1 LDLAHVPERLQGGE
15 PGDGDSRGLLEAE
28 VGWLGRELVLWRAGV
43 LGEGAV
49 TPAEHLITRL
59 EPGHL
64 AADRL
69 HTPGDVHAQNGGLG
83 FPQPEGWDNNADQI
97 GQPGHDI
104 PVAPMQA
111 SRLDLHQ
118 YLVAAGHRPVDV
130 CKLQDIGGAVP
141 VWTMARIVVS
151 RPVTGLCPRAAITGG
166 HRGGPSSHPVHP
178 CWCSLLDREMAR
190 RSCGVSS

>member
-1 LDLAHVPERLQGGE
+1 MDLAHVPKRLEGGE
-15 PGDGDSRGLLEAE
+15 PRDGDGRGLLEAE

-49 TPAEHLITRL
+49 APAEHLVTRL

-83 FPQPEGWDNNADQI
+83 FPQPEGWDNDADQI
-97 GQPGHDI
+97 GQAGHDM

-111 SRLDLHQ
+111 SRLDPHQ
-118 YLVAAGHRPVDV
+118 YLVAGGHRLVDV
-130 CKLQDIGGAVP
+130 CKLQDIGGAIP
-141 VWTMARIVVS
+141 FLDDGPHRALPARDGPIV
-151 RPVTGLCPRAAITGG
+151 L
-166 HRGGPSSHPVHP
+166 
-178 CWCSLLDREMAR
+178 
-190 RSCGVSS
+190 